1 MSKYVECETEIMN
14 EKALIRA
21 LEEMGYK
28 KENLRFGKNMHLE
41 GYRGDRRS
49 QTADIIIPRKFVRS
63 AANDIGFKKQ
73 ADGSFKVIVSE
84 YDMSCDKTFVQR
96 VSDLSGVHNV
106 MMTAEEE
113 GWTCKRI
120 KNAQGETVLEME
132 RWT

>member
-1 MSKYVECETEIMN
+1 MSKYVQCETEIMN
-14 EKALIRA
+14 EKALIKA

-28 KENLRFGKNMHLE
+28 REILRFGKNMRLE
-41 GYRGDRRS
+41 GYQGDKRAE
-49 QTADIIIPRKFVRS
+49 TADIIIPRKHVRS

-73 ADGSFKVIVSE
+73 ADGTFKVIVSQ
-84 YDMSCDKTFVQR
+84 YDLGQDKNFVQK

-106 MMTAEEE
+106 IMTAEEE